1 MKTFLKWIT
10 SLFDTPS
17 YGQRMEKYINSKN
30 PTNAADVDYWQ
41 RQYESEAKHW
51 GRGL

>member
-17 YGQRMEKYINSKN
+17 YGQRMEAYISSKN
-30 PTNAADVDYWQ
+30 PTDIANVEYWA
-41 RQYESEAKHW
+41 SKFD
-51 GRGL
+51 RGVQKGLI

>member
-17 YGQRMEKYINSKN
+17 YGQRMEKYITSKN
-30 PTNAADVDYWQ
+30 PTNIADVEYWASSF
-41 RQYESEAKHW
+41 E
-51 GRGL
+51 RGVQKGLI